1 MAEMEFSQSEPDL
14 FEIETN
20 NNALTAENLPIY
32 LFQEIE
38 ADLCD
43 KLLHSGDS
51 DNDQTDGLLEFIQ
64 TIVDKIREEFE
75 GVVQDEDRKTFLK
88 ILSKI
93 FTILLSV
100 KADNTEKII
109 KIVKF
114 ALSTVLKIWSGQN

>member
-1 MAEMEFSQSEPDL
+1 MAKLEFPQSEPDL

-20 NNALTAENLPIY
+20 NNVLTAENLPIY

-43 KLLHSGDS
+43 KLLHSS
-51 DNDQTDGLLEFIQ
+51 SPENDQTDGAIDFIQ
-64 TIVDKIREEFE
+64 GIVDKVKEEFE
-75 GVVQDEDRKTFLK
+75 GLVQDEDRKTFLK

>member
-20 NNALTAENLPIY
+20 NNVLTAENLPIY

-43 KLLHSGDS
+43 KLLHSS
-51 DNDQTDGLLEFIQ
+51 DPENDQTDGPLEFIQ
-64 TIVDKIREEFE
+64 TIVDKIKEESE
-75 GVVQDEDRKTFLK
+75 GLVQDEDRKTFLK
-88 ILSKI
+88 ILTKI

-100 KADNTEKII
+100 KPDNTEKII
-109 KIVKF
+109 KIVRF

>member
-14 FEIETN
+14 FKIETN

-43 KLLHSGDS
+43 KLLRGGDPK
-51 DNDQTDGLLEFIQ
+51 NNQTDGLLEFIQ
-64 TIVDKIREEFE
+64 TIVDKIKEEFK
-75 GVVQDEDRKTFLK
+75 GVVQDEDRKTSLK
-88 ILSKI
+88 ILSEI
-93 FTILLSV
+93 FMILLSV

>member
-14 FEIETN
+14 FKIETN

-43 KLLHSGDS
+43 KLLHSGES
-51 DNDQTDGLLEFIQ
+51 NNDQTDGPLEFIQ
-64 TIVDKIREEFE
+64 TIVDKIKEEFE

-109 KIVKF
+109 KVVKF
-114 ALSTVLKIWSGQN
+114 ALWTVLKIWSGQN

>member
-1 MAEMEFSQSEPDL
+1 MEFSQSEPDL

-20 NNALTAENLPIY
+20 NNVLTAENLPIY

-43 KLLHSGDS
+43 KLLHSS
-51 DNDQTDGLLEFIQ
+51 DPENDQTDGPLEFIQ
-64 TIVDKIREEFE
+64 TIVDKIKEESE
-75 GVVQDEDRKTFLK
+75 GLVQDEDRKTFLK
-88 ILSKI
+88 ILTKI

-100 KADNTEKII
+100 KPDNTEKII
-109 KIVKF
+109 KIVRF